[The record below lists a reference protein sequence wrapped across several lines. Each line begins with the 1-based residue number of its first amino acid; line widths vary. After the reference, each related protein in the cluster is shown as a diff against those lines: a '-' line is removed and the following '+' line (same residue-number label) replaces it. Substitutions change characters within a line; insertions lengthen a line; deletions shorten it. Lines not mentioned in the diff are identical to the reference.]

1 MATPLAV
8 FIPAG
13 RNSVPNAS
21 FSRRPGGDCSFSRA
35 CARVCSTMG
44 EGFCGCCACAAP
56 STTAQMSGSRMEP
69 KSAQSAPGIV
79 FRQVA
84 MVPAVTEV
92 HDEAD
97 DQPHDQAQPVDPPQ
111 LVHHVGVEADAE
123 KRNQWH
129 PWGPKRPGLARV
141 CLAEDHCGYGYDYAR
156 QSEDQS

>member
-1 MATPLAV
+1 MAPPLAV

-44 EGFCGCCACAAP
+44 EGFCGCCAGAAP
-56 STTAQMSGSRMEP
+56 STPAQMSGTRMKP
-69 KSAQSAPGIV
+69 KSAPPPRRIV

-97 DQPHDQAQPVDPPQ
+97 DQPHDQAQPVDPPRSEEHTSE
-111 LVHHVGVEADAE
+111 L
-123 KRNQWH
+123 
-129 PWGPKRPGLARV
+129 
-141 CLAEDHCGYGYDYAR
+141 
-156 QSEDQS
+156 QSLRHL